1 MYCIKCGV
9 ELKDSEEKCPLCG
22 TVVFHPDMKRPD
34 GEKPYPAESR
44 RPAET
49 ASRSGM
55 LFITSIMFLVPFVL
69 SLLCDWKV
77 NGTLVW
83 SGYAAGALALVYIIV
98 VLPMWFRHAT
108 PVIFVA
114 ADFVAIGLY
123 LLYIDFAVNGHW
135 FLSFAF
141 PVTGGAMLIA
151 CAAVTL
157 LHYLRK
163 GHLFVYAGTLIAIG
177 GFAVLVE
184 FLINITFHVSDT
196 LVWSLYPLSCSLIF
210 RRNAYR
216 YRLLPQN
223 ARKPEKEVLYI
234 GAAVNTNKP
243 GDGNPSP
250 GLALFKPEYLF
261 LICSLCWPG
270 PQQGGR

>member
-108 PVIFVA
+108 P
-114 ADFVAIGLY
+114 LY
-123 LLYIDFAVNGHW
+123 SLRR
-135 FLSFAF
+135 
-141 PVTGGAMLIA
+141 
-151 CAAVTL
+151 TL
-157 LHYLRK
+157 WR
-163 GHLFVYAGTLIAIG
+163 
-177 GFAVLVE
+177 
-184 FLINITFHVSDT
+184 
-196 LVWSLYPLSCSLIF
+196 
-210 RRNAYR
+210 
-216 YRLLPQN
+216 
-223 ARKPEKEVLYI
+223 
-234 GAAVNTNKP
+234 
-243 GDGNPSP
+243 
-250 GLALFKPEYLF
+250 
-261 LICSLCWPG
+261 
-270 PQQGGR
+270 

>member
-1 MYCIKCGV
+1 MYCVKCGV
-9 ELKDSEEKCPLCG
+9 ELADSEKKCPLCG
-22 TVVFHPDMKRPD
+22 TPVFHPDIPRNLSEPPFPPDKRI
-34 GEKPYPAESR
+34 
-44 RPAET
+44 RPEDVNL
-49 ASRSGM
+49 SGV
-55 LFITSIMFLVPFVL
+55 LFVL
-69 SLLCDWKV
+69 TIAALLPALLCLLCDWRI
-77 NGTLVW
+77 NGMLVW
-83 SGYAAGALALVYIIV
+83 SGYAAGAIALLYV
-98 VLPMWFRHAT
+98 VILLPMWFRHAT

-196 LVWSLYPLSCSLIF
+196 LVWSLYPLACSLIF
-210 RRNAYR
+210 GVTLIVIACC
-216 YRLLPQN
+216 PQP
-223 ARKPEKEVLYI
+223 A
-234 GAAVNTNKP
+234 
-243 GDGNPSP
+243 
-250 GLALFKPEYLF
+250 
-261 LICSLCWPG
+261 
-270 PQQGGR
+270 

>member
-22 TVVFHPDMKRPD
+22 TVVFNPDMKRPD

-49 ASRSGM
+49 
-55 LFITSIMFLVPFVL
+55 
-69 SLLCDWKV
+69 LLCDWKV

-196 LVWSLYPLSCSLIF
+196 LVWSLYPLACSLIF
-210 RRNAYR
+210 GVTLIVIACCPKMREGLRR
-216 YRLLPQN
+216 
-223 ARKPEKEVLYI
+223 KFFI
-234 GAAVNTNKP
+234 
-243 GDGNPSP
+243 
-250 GLALFKPEYLF
+250 
-261 LICSLCWPG
+261 
-270 PQQGGR
+270 

>member
-9 ELKDSEEKCPLCG
+9 ELKDSEEKCTLCG
-22 TVVFHPDMKRPD
+22 TVVFHPDIKRPD
-34 GEKPYPAESR
+34 GEKPYPARSR
-44 RPAET
+44 QRTET
-49 ASRSGM
+49 ASRSGI
-55 LFITSIMFLVPFVL
+55 LFIPSIVFLVPFVL

-77 NGTLVW
+77 NGELIW
-83 SGYAAGALALVYIIV
+83 SGYAAGGLALMYIIV

-151 CAAVTL
+151 CAAVAL
-157 LHYLRK
+157 LYYLRK

-177 GFAVLVE
+177 GFMVLIE
-184 FLINITFHVSDT
+184 FLININFHVKPT
-196 LVWSLYPLSCSLIF
+196 LVWSVYPLACCLILGITLIVIACCPKMRESL
-210 RRNAYR
+210 RR
-216 YRLLPQN
+216 
-223 ARKPEKEVLYI
+223 KFFI
-234 GAAVNTNKP
+234 
-243 GDGNPSP
+243 
-250 GLALFKPEYLF
+250 
-261 LICSLCWPG
+261 
-270 PQQGGR
+270 

>member
-22 TVVFHPDMKRPD
+22 TVVFHPDIKRPD

-77 NGTLVW
+77 NGELIW
-83 SGYAAGALALVYIIV
+83 SGYAAGGLALMYIIV

-141 PVTGGAMLIA
+141 PVTGGVLSKERPSVRIRWHAHSHWRLRGA
-151 CAAVTL
+151 CGVPYKHNVPCERHARVVRISAGVL
-157 LHYLRK
+157 PDI
-163 GHLFVYAGTLIAIG
+163 GH
-177 GFAVLVE
+177 
-184 FLINITFHVSDT
+184 
-196 LVWSLYPLSCSLIF
+196 
-210 RRNAYR
+210 NAYSH
-216 YRLLPQN
+216 RLLPKN

-270 PQQGGR
+270 PRQDGR

>member
-184 FLINITFHVSDT
+184 G
-196 LVWSLYPLSCSLIF
+196 PQ
-210 RRNAYR
+210 RN
-216 YRLLPQN
+216 
-223 ARKPEKEVLYI
+223 
-234 GAAVNTNKP
+234 
-243 GDGNPSP
+243 
-250 GLALFKPEYLF
+250 GLAFGQVVKQPPAVDFGKGDASGTIDRIGQPDISVEE
-261 LICSLCWPG
+261 IG
-270 PQQGGR
+270 

>member
-1 MYCIKCGV
+1 MYCVKCGV
-9 ELKDSEEKCPLCG
+9 ELADSEKKCPLCG
-22 TVVFHPDMKRPD
+22 TPVFHPDIPRNLSEPPFPPDKRI
-34 GEKPYPAESR
+34 
-44 RPAET
+44 RPEDVN
-49 ASRSGM
+49 RSGV
-55 LFITSIMFLVPFVL
+55 LFVL
-69 SLLCDWKV
+69 TIAALLPALLCLLCDWRI

-83 SGYAAGALALVYIIV
+83 SGYAAGAIALLYV
-98 VLPMWFRHAT
+98 VILLPMWFRHAT

-210 RRNAYR
+210 GVTLIVIACCPKMRESLRR
-216 YRLLPQN
+216 
-223 ARKPEKEVLYI
+223 KFFI
-234 GAAVNTNKP
+234 
-243 GDGNPSP
+243 
-250 GLALFKPEYLF
+250 
-261 LICSLCWPG
+261 
-270 PQQGGR
+270 

>member
-184 FLINITFHVSDT
+184 FLINID
-196 LVWSLYPLSCSLIF
+196 
-210 RRNAYR
+210 
-216 YRLLPQN
+216 
-223 ARKPEKEVLYI
+223 RKSV
-234 GAAVNTNKP
+234 V
-243 GDGNPSP
+243 
-250 GLALFKPEYLF
+250 
-261 LICSLCWPG
+261 
-270 PQQGGR
+270 

>member
-22 TVVFHPDMKRPD
+22 TVVFHPDIKRPD

-49 ASRSGM
+49 ASRAGM

-210 RRNAYR
+210 GVTLIVIACCPKMREGLRR
-216 YRLLPQN
+216 
-223 ARKPEKEVLYI
+223 KFFI
-234 GAAVNTNKP
+234 
-243 GDGNPSP
+243 
-250 GLALFKPEYLF
+250 
-261 LICSLCWPG
+261 
-270 PQQGGR
+270 

>member
-184 FLINITFHVSDT
+184 FLINITFHVSDM

-210 RRNAYR
+210 GVTLIVIACCPKMREGLRR
-216 YRLLPQN
+216 
-223 ARKPEKEVLYI
+223 KFFI
-234 GAAVNTNKP
+234 
-243 GDGNPSP
+243 
-250 GLALFKPEYLF
+250 
-261 LICSLCWPG
+261 
-270 PQQGGR
+270 